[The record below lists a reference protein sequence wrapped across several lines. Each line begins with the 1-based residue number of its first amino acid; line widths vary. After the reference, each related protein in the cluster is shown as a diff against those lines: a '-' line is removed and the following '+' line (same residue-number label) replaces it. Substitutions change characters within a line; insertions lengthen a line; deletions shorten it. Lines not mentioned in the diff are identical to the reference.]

1 LVLGR
6 AQLGAQQANEF
17 TAARRRHRA
26 PSPKCAISC
35 FDGLID
41 FGGGSVSHMSD
52 RLAGQRRAYDPLAVL
67 IEGASDAESLKNR
80 VCFVRKVR

>member
-1 LVLGR
+1 
-6 AQLGAQQANEF
+6 
-17 TAARRRHRA
+17 
-26 PSPKCAISC
+26 
-35 FDGLID
+35 
-41 FGGGSVSHMSD
+41 MSD